1 MSKRR
6 IEIDGEV
13 KLVSFS
19 EWRKITEQGGIE
31 FKNANFTKKKPK
43 AKLEIKDVQVDSDP
57 INSEPT
63 EQDQNNSEE

>member
-13 KLVSFS
+13 KLVSAQQWL
-19 EWRKITEQGGIE
+19 EMTREGGVK
-31 FKNANFTKKKPK
+31 FKNTNFTKKPK
-43 AKLEIKDVQVDSDP
+43 AKLEIKDVQVENDP

-63 EQDQNNSEE
+63 EQDQDKLEE

>member
-31 FKNANFTKKKPK
+31 FKNTNFTKKKPK

-57 INSEPT
+57 INSEPN